1 MDKKELDALLDA
13 LFPELIADDT
23 STTTIPSRLS
33 YDSKAGLGYA
43 VKQTEGDKKIM
54 ETFRRLDGSERKSA
68 PLSSS
73 ESHRLLGHSME
84 ARAKVNSSL
93 PSSISKESESSSKLT
108 IKPYTESF
116 LDRILK
122 KVKR

>member
-13 LFPELIADDT
+13 LFPETMADDT
-23 STTTIPSRLS
+23 SVTVMPSRLS

-54 ETFRRLDGSERKSA
+54 ETFRRLDGSERRSTA
-68 PLSSS
+68 SSNS
-73 ESHRLLGHSME
+73 EHHRLLGHSGI
-84 ARAKVNSSL
+84 AYTKASNSL
-93 PSSISKESESSSKLT
+93 PSVSREPESRSKLT
-108 IKPYTESF
+108 IKPRTESF
-116 LDRILK
+116 FDKILK